1 MDNQLKII
9 DAKTD
14 KRWDEFVLKHPD
26 GIIYHH
32 SLWGKVISETYGYE
46 PFYIAFENKGTR
58 QFEGIVPLMLVKSR
72 LTGQRMISLPL
83 TSYCPPLF
91 PEQELKNIIQFI
103 KNKHSSLDYIEFKYL
118 TKMKDDFSNLSEQS
132 LFTTHVLSLNSDL
145 DELLK
150 SFHNSSV
157 RRRIKKAE
165 KNNLKFRI
173 GENEEDLKAFYKLE
187 VKVRKKHGLPPQPYS
202 FFKNMWR
209 YLKPKNYMFLPL
221 VEYNDKIVA
230 ATIMLKYKDTFYY
243 EYSASDSNFLNLG
256 PNQKLIWEIIKIAHQ
271 QGAKKFDFGRS
282 SLTNK
287 SLIEFKKRWGTR
299 EQLLHYYYFPK
310 VNKIYTDNSDKILH
324 KLVSFTNR
332 HLPLHLLKLEGK
344 LIYHHLG

>member
-1 MDNQLKII
+1 MNYKLKII
-9 DAKTD
+9 NPETD
-14 KRWDEFVLKHPD
+14 KRWDEFVFNHQN

-46 PFYIAFENKGTR
+46 PFYLTFENEKTH
-58 QFEGIVPLMLVKSR
+58 QFEGAIPLMLVNSH
-72 LTGQRMISLPL
+72 LTGKRMVSLPL
-83 TSYCPPLF
+83 TSYCPPLV
-91 PEQELKNIIQFI
+91 PENELSNIIQFI
-103 KNKHSSLDYIEFKYL
+103 KKQQSSLDYIEFKYL
-118 TKMKDDFSNLSEQS
+118 KKMKNELSNLSEQS
-132 LFTTHVLSLNSDL
+132 LYTTHVLSLNSDL

-157 RRRIKKAE
+157 RRKIKKAE

-173 GENEEDLKAFYKLE
+173 SENEEDLKAFYKLE

-209 YLKPKNYMFLPL
+209 YLKPKNFMFLPL
-221 VEYNDKIVA
+221 VEYNDKVVA

-243 EYSASDSNFLNLG
+243 EYSAADSRFFNLG
-256 PNQKLIWEIIKIAHQ
+256 SNQKLIWETIKIAHQ

-282 SLTNK
+282 SLTNQ
-287 SLIEFKKRWGTR
+287 SLIEFKKRWGTS
-299 EQLLHYYYFPK
+299 EQLLHYYYFPNTK
-310 VNKIYTDNSDKILH
+310 RINTDGTDKPLH
-324 KLVSFTNR
+324 KFLNFANR
-332 HLPLHLLKLEGK
+332 HLPLPLLQLEGK